1 MGSSSSE
8 FISVRSHLRNGVAH
22 VVVQG
27 DLDLG
32 AVPTLNEHLRFL
44 EQDGVKAIILDLRD
58 LSFLDPT
65 GLRALLAASSRAAN
79 DGHRLAI
86 VGVPDP
92 ARRLF
97 EITGTERILNEPEG
111 LRLLELFTR
120 DSPRR
125 SRSSPESDGSDHG

>member
-8 FISVRSHLRNGVAH
+8 FFSVRSDLRNGVAR

-27 DLDLG
+27 ELDLG
-32 AVPTLNEHLRFL
+32 AVPILDEHLTLL

-58 LSFLDPT
+58 LSFIDPT
-65 GLRALLAASSRAAN
+65 GLRALLEASSRAAN

-86 VGVPDP
+86 VGAPDQ

-111 LRLLELFTR
+111 LRLLDRFTR

-125 SRSSPESDGSDHG
+125 SGGSLERDGSDRG

>member
-1 MGSSSSE
+1 MGSSSSG
-8 FISVRSHLRNGVAH
+8 FFSVRSRLRNGVAR
-22 VVVQG
+22 VMVQG
-27 DLDLG
+27 ELDLG
-32 AVPTLNEHLRFL
+32 AVPALDKHLTFL

-58 LSFLDPT
+58 LSFIDST

-86 VGVPDP
+86 VGAPDP

-111 LRLLELFTR
+111 LRLLELYTR
-120 DSPRR
+120 GSPRR
-125 SRSSPESDGSDHG
+125 SRGSPESDGSDRG

>member
-8 FISVRSHLRNGVAH
+8 FFSVRSDLRNGVAR

-27 DLDLG
+27 ELDLG
-32 AVPTLNEHLRFL
+32 AVPALDEHLTLL

-58 LSFLDPT
+58 LSFIDPT
-65 GLRALLAASSRAAN
+65 GLKVLLGASSRAAN

-86 VGVPDP
+86 VGAPDP

-111 LRLLELFTR
+111 LRLLDLFTR

-125 SRSSPESDGSDHG
+125 SGGSPERDGSDHG

>member
-1 MGSSSSE
+1 MGSSASE
-8 FISVRSHLRNGVAH
+8 FFSVRSDLRNGVAR

-27 DLDLG
+27 ELDLG
-32 AVPTLNEHLRFL
+32 AVPTLDEQVTSL

-58 LSFLDPT
+58 LSFIDST

-86 VGVPDP
+86 VGASDP

-97 EITGTERILNEPEG
+97 ELTGTERILNQPEG
-111 LRLLELFTR
+111 LRLLDHFTR

-125 SRSSPESDGSDHG
+125 SGGSPERDGPDHG

>member
-8 FISVRSHLRNGVAH
+8 FFSVRSDLRNGVAR

-32 AVPTLNEHLRFL
+32 AVPTLDERLTLL

-58 LSFLDPT
+58 LSFIDST

-86 VGVPDP
+86 VGAPDS

-111 LRLLELFTR
+111 LRLLERFTR
-120 DSPRR
+120 SSPGRPGG
-125 SRSSPESDGSDHG
+125 SPESDGSDHG

>member
-8 FISVRSHLRNGVAH
+8 FFLVRSDLRNGVAR

-27 DLDLG
+27 ELDLG
-32 AVPTLNEHLRFL
+32 TVPILDGHLSSL

-58 LSFLDPT
+58 LSFIDST
-65 GLRALLAASSRAAN
+65 GLRALLDASSRAAN

-86 VGVPDP
+86 VGAPDP
-92 ARRLF
+92 ARRLL
-97 EITGTERILNEPEG
+97 EITGTERILNQPEG
-111 LRLLELFTR
+111 LSLLDRFMG

-125 SRSSPESDGSDHG
+125 SRGSPERGGSDHG